1 MPNAG
6 GGGRE
11 MWFGADEPVL
21 DDRVRLDGDGR
32 IMAGEEVVSI
42 LCRSSGN
49 VERAFVPGKMNLE
62 TLEAS
67 SVGVQG
73 CVVKHKDYDMLPT
86 TRNVACYPPFA
97 LSLTRRRQ

>member
-1 MPNAG
+1 
-6 GGGRE
+6 

-32 IMAGEEVVSI
+32 IMAGQEAVSI

-67 SVGVQG
+67 SVRVQG
-73 CVVKHKDYDMLPT
+73 CVARHKTMTWCQRLEASHVIRHSLCHSLEDVKT
-86 TRNVACYPPFA
+86 
-97 LSLTRRRQ
+97 